1 MGISLTVDYIS
12 RFPNTWGTKIWAAL
26 LSMVFLSSFQNIK
39 RQKKRK
45 QTNGNKRYVS
55 YFKRE
60 ALTSTSLD
68 FLLLSPTKIIFFLKN
83 VG

>member
-1 MGISLTVDYIS
+1 MGGPLIYG
-12 RFPNTWGTKIWAAL
+12 F
-26 LSMVFLSSFQNIK
+26 SFFFSK
-39 RQKKRK
+39 HQKAEEKK

-68 FLLLSPTKIIFFLKN
+68 FLLLSPTKIIFFLN